1 MACTC
6 TEDKEVLPGG
16 VIIGRN
22 KVTCQECLDA
32 NVRAQKAQRKQE
44 LLAQLAEIE
53 RKIYYSQLDGE
64 TAWVE
69 SKMAVRAAI
78 KSELAGL

>member
-32 NVRAQKAQRKQE
+32 QERQKKQQRKQE
-44 LLAQLAEIE
+44 LLAQLSDIE
-53 RKIYYSQLDGE
+53 RKIYYSQLDGA

-69 SKMAVRAAI
+69 SKMAVRAVI
-78 KSELAGL
+78 KAELAGL